1 MATFEEYQTATKM
14 RDVMERLVRS
24 TMEAQRPRYHY
35 ATVTSID
42 RSARK
47 CAVLFPG
54 EPASVVVNMG
64 SVQPKEAGQIVRV
77 DGLAGDRFI
86 ADVMG
91 EVVVVDNTA
100 ISTARPSSPVVGQR
114 IYETDTN
121 RPLQWNG
128 SAWRYEGN
136 TIIHPEGVATSAV
149 TTNAGV
155 SGTSTSWT
163 PDFIGKAD
171 IYFDAHLDFDTAGA
185 TGFVRI
191 QRSVGGGT
199 WTTIADHA
207 YHDMSESEGHAVG
220 GTFPDK
226 GWVPGS
232 SIQYRMVLVISAG
245 SNITLRSDSVFSIYW
260 YGRV

>member
-1 MATFEEYQTATKM
+1 MTDSTKELANLLIPKSQVTPPNLVMGVVASIEANGRLSVYLEGSDFPIGNIRYFDQYQPRVGDLIYLFKNGPNLIA
-14 RDVMERLVRS
+14 LG
-24 TMEAQRPRYHY
+24 TMSSGP
-35 ATVTSID
+35 VTSATRPNSPYI
-42 RSARK
+42 
-47 CAVLFPG
+47 
-54 EPASVVVNMG
+54 
-64 SVQPKEAGQIVRV
+64 GQKI
-77 DGLAGDRFI
+77 F
-86 ADVMG
+86 
-91 EVVVVDNTA
+91 
-100 ISTARPSSPVVGQR
+100 
-114 IYETDTN
+114 ETDTL
-121 RPLQWNG
+121 RELIWDG
-128 SAWRYEGN
+128 TYWRYEGN
-136 TIIHPEGVATSAV
+136 TIIHPEGVVTSAV
-149 TTNAGV
+149 TTNNGV
-155 SGTSTSWT
+155 SGTSPTWT
-163 PDFIGKAD
+163 PDFVGKAD

-191 QRSVGGGT
+191 QRKVGAGA